1 MFYLSK
7 ITELI
12 LYIYFANP
20 APRSPFSIY
29 SMVQILLSPLA
40 LLVALECI
48 QVLVLLAALP
58 AALENSL
65 SIQLLQMKLLRA
77 QIAKLERCV
86 LFVKDNRTHTLHILC

>member
-1 MFYLSK
+1 MRGRKGEIISKVTGSTFNFLTLNLSFQM
-7 ITELI
+7 L
-12 LYIYFANP
+12 
-20 APRSPFSIY
+20 API
-29 SMVQILLSPLA
+29 A